1 MSKQARKIVIY
12 IMIVFIVVNVFS
24 YINLSGQRVDTP
36 PPVGETTL
44 WNQYNPVFGIG
55 QIVNLSTDVKS
66 IKIKNINSTLFQLTG
81 VEISI
86 FPDSAFV
93 YELEQ
98 NKGRGLND
106 INIAE
111 QVASKFGFSRDEF
124 VNKETTTTRACP
136 TDVCLWEK
144 KDKTRRLEF
153 NIPERKWTLSV
164 DYNSDIVFRTNS
176 DFATGSTSPESVYQS
191 GINIISDLGFPTNLY
206 TKNWRENLIDLVY
219 GNINFAGIPTF
230 DRSLSNV
237 IIAKIYKSLTLATPN
252 ENTTRELNVRLSPIN
267 GVVYFSNFQ
276 KSGFLFTSGENPSL
290 IGQNIYSFEFYD
302 RKLTNRIG
310 SYKIISANE
319 AWTKITLGDGFL
331 VDLKGDDPFEKIPTE
346 VEIREFRADRSKIE
360 IAYLEPERITGQNKG
375 LIVPIYVFRGVA
387 FLKDGGQK
395 NFVFIVS
402 GLR

>member
-12 IMIVFIVVNVFS
+12 LIVVLIIISIFS
-24 YINLSGQRVDTP
+24 YVNLSNKRVETP

-44 WNQYNPVFGIG
+44 WNEYNPVFGIG
-55 QIVNLSTDVKS
+55 QIVNLSTDLKS

-98 NKGRGLND
+98 NKTRGLND

-111 QVASKFGFSRDEF
+111 QVASKFGFSQDEF
-124 VNKETTTTRACP
+124 INKETTTTRACP

-144 KDKTRRLEF
+144 KGKNRRLEF
-153 NIPERKWTLSV
+153 NISERKWTLNI
-164 DYNSDIVFRTNS
+164 DYNSDTIFRSNV
-176 DFATGSTSPESVYQS
+176 DFVTGSVSTESIYQS
-191 GINIISDLGFPTNLY
+191 GINILNDLGFSTTLY
-206 TKNWRENLIDLVY
+206 TKSWRSNLIDLVY
-219 GNINFAGIPTF
+219 GNINFAGIASF
-230 DRSLSNV
+230 DKNLSNI
-237 IIAKIYKSLTLATPN
+237 IIAKIFKSLTLANPN
-252 ENTTRELNVRLSPIN
+252 ENTAKTLNIRLSPIN

-276 KSGFLFTSGENPSL
+276 KSGFLFTSGQSPSL

-346 VEIREFRADRSKIE
+346 VEIREFRADRSKTE
-360 IAYLEPERITGQNKG
+360 IAYLEPERITSQNKG
-375 LIVPIYVFRGVA
+375 LIVPIYVFRGIA
-387 FLKDGGQK
+387 FLKDGDQK
-395 NFVFIVS
+395 NFVFIVNA
-402 GLR
+402 LR